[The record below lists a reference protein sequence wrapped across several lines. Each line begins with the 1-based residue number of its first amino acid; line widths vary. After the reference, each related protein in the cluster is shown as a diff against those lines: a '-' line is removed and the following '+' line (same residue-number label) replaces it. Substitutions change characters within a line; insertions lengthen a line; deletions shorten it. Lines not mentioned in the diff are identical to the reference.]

1 MKKLLLFIF
10 SLFLFG
16 SFIKTYGQE
25 PPSYMSPNSLE
36 GHGNDEDLDNDGV
49 LNLNDLDKDNDGILD
64 ADECD
69 VSTTAREFNI
79 IAPPIYRTQGFIYW
93 ILNIKGTPSTLVE
106 FNGNDYQISASGT
119 LTITLE
125 SQDIPT
131 AINNLPQENQ
141 VLRLIAE
148 EPVSI
153 LQELASLNNADAWTV
168 IPEKLWGTQYRLFS
182 EYSNNQDNY
191 QYAMIVSNSE
201 DNEILIK
208 NKNGIV
214 QEEFTLNQG
223 QTFLLRRNN
232 TDLNGWTVES
242 NKPVGVVI
250 GSGCVSTPNGCD
262 SMFEMLTPIQFLGE
276 KYYLPNMTENKTF
289 VMAEYANTTVSLNGS
304 IVSTLSL
311 AGDVFEFTSSV
322 NDKQIIETSQPATVW
337 QMQDI
342 NGNPAWLK
350 LFDEN
355 KAVQEFEFTIPHS
368 NSLVSKN
375 KLHIVVP
382 TSKIDEIRI
391 NGNPVVSSE
400 WILYPYDTDLSYCIK
415 SELNPSSTWKVTSTS
430 GLVPIIANY
439 IGGSSGFTMSMA
451 MTIGSYNVKSGAPI
465 LANCQ
470 DTDGDGI
477 PDYLDLDS
485 DNDGCNDAYEAYG
498 TLDLSF
504 GNGQIVNVD
513 AQGKVIGADYPGNH
527 INVTTPGYAST
538 FISHPVDSTI
548 EFGESI
554 TLTAQVSEGSGETS
568 YQWQIST
575 DNGNTWL
582 DLLYDETY
590 QNVLTHTLVINN
602 PSEDMNGYQFR
613 LKTMQSDYVCGGKSV
628 KQCYIMCSR

>member
-1 MKKLLLFIF
+1 NRSLLKRTSFSFIYKKPTLLLMKKLLLFTF
-10 SLFLFG
+10 SLFLLG
-16 SFIKTYGQE
+16 SFMITYGQE

-36 GHGNDEDLDNDGV
+36 GHGDDEDFDNDGV
-49 LNLNDLDKDNDGILD
+49 INIIDLDKDNDGILD

-79 IAPPIYRTQGFIYW
+79 IAPPIYRTQGYIYW

-131 AINNLPQENQ
+131 AINNSPQENQ

-153 LQELASLNNADAWTV
+153 IQELASLNNADAWTV

-182 EYSNNQDNY
+182 EYGINQDNY

-289 VMAEYANTTVSLNGS
+289 VMAEY
-304 IVSTLSL
+304 
-311 AGDVFEFTSSV
+311 
-322 NDKQIIETSQPATVW
+322 
-337 QMQDI
+337 
-342 NGNPAWLK
+342 
-350 LFDEN
+350 
-355 KAVQEFEFTIPHS
+355 
-368 NSLVSKN
+368 
-375 KLHIVVP
+375 
-382 TSKIDEIRI
+382 
-391 NGNPVVSSE
+391 
-400 WILYPYDTDLSYCIK
+400 
-415 SELNPSSTWKVTSTS
+415 
-430 GLVPIIANY
+430 
-439 IGGSSGFTMSMA
+439 
-451 MTIGSYNVKSGAPI
+451 
-465 LANCQ
+465 
-470 DTDGDGI
+470 
-477 PDYLDLDS
+477 
-485 DNDGCNDAYEAYG
+485 
-498 TLDLSF
+498 
-504 GNGQIVNVD
+504 
-513 AQGKVIGADYPGNH
+513 
-527 INVTTPGYAST
+527 
-538 FISHPVDSTI
+538 
-548 EFGESI
+548 
-554 TLTAQVSEGSGETS
+554 
-568 YQWQIST
+568 
-575 DNGNTWL
+575 
-582 DLLYDETY
+582 
-590 QNVLTHTLVINN
+590 
-602 PSEDMNGYQFR
+602 
-613 LKTMQSDYVCGGKSV
+613 
-628 KQCYIMCSR
+628 